1 MTESEIKVS
10 VIIPVYNV
18 EKYLKQ
24 NLKSI
29 TEQTLKEIEIICV
42 DDGSTDS
49 SYKIIED
56 FAKKRQPCYSRKAEK
71 RRSRR
76 GKKQRSAQGK
86 GQISL
91 LP

>member
-49 SYKIIED
+49 SYKIIETSP
-56 FAKKRQPCYSRKAEK
+56 KKTAVLFP
-71 RRSRR
+71 
-76 GKKQRSAQGK
+76 
-86 GQISL
+86 
-91 LP
+91 